1 MNTIKTLHRAGTLPR
16 RLQRML
22 LQRFS
27 RLWRREDTHHGYLAA
42 ATDHAD
48 LERRIRTIERASLGP
63 AFVTFN
69 H

>member
-1 MNTIKTLHRAGTLPR
+1 MEFIESTHSFLIGVANQVGLM
-16 RLQRML
+16 RLLDWWWNSDPDQR
-22 LQRFS
+22 
-27 RLWRREDTHHGYLAA
+27 YLAA

-48 LERRIRTIERASLGP
+48 LERRQHELERADTGP

>member
-1 MNTIKTLHRAGTLPR
+1 LR
-16 RLQRML
+16 RLFLRW
-22 LQRFS
+22 
-27 RLWRREDTHHGYLAA
+27 WRTRDATERYLGA

-48 LERRIRTIERASLGP
+48 LERRIRELERRSSGP

>member
-1 MNTIKTLHRAGTLPR
+1 MSGPESPPRPVAGVAWARLSR
-16 RLQRML
+16 RFVRWWGSDAEAD
-22 LQRFS
+22 R
-27 RLWRREDTHHGYLAA
+27 YLAA

-48 LERRIRTIERASLGP
+48 LERRIRVLERARRGP

>member
-1 MNTIKTLHRAGTLPR
+1 LIVNDSLIAVPR
-16 RLQRML
+16 RILQRL
-22 LQRFS
+22 R
-27 RLWRREDTHHGYLAA
+27 RWWRPRSAEERYLAA

-48 LERRIRTIERASLGP
+48 LERRALLLERACGGP

>member
-1 MNTIKTLHRAGTLPR
+1 VRWWGSDAEADR
-16 RLQRML
+16 
-22 LQRFS
+22 
-27 RLWRREDTHHGYLAA
+27 YLAA

-48 LERRIRTIERASLGP
+48 LERRIRVLERARRGP

>member
-1 MNTIKTLHRAGTLPR
+1 MNDSRKLEHLVARLRRWWRPR
-16 RLQRML
+16 SVEER
-22 LQRFS
+22 
-27 RLWRREDTHHGYLAA
+27 YLAA

-48 LERRIRTIERASLGP
+48 LERRAQLLERACGGP